1 MENAEGHWAVEIPKM
16 DEPLCAAI
24 DPSSDYRW
32 QPLPCSGPTVAAF
45 ICQMQVPPWAQ
56 TEDGCMLTSL
66 PSLTVTFLPEQGAVE
81 LISDC
86 GLEGTRR
93 IACKGQAK
101 REDMMRQLSCETS
114 TEATSSDTWDDQPTR
129 HRRESEVTQDMS
141 SHPNTTQDM
150 GTTDEEIT
158 TTEQTVTT
166 EAASTAQETSV
177 EDPAKKMT
185 AATTAHIPTQS
196 HAELA
201 LPLNDQPAL
210 PETGSSSSSSSSSGA
225 PQTKKPYSSKP
236 IPPSL
241 KGNSPFV
248 ETPIPL
254 VTPTRMNVSDE
265 TEGPPDSHETLG
277 REGEPSKTPASP
289 ATHPSLEQ
297 YKKNVHDSGEDHTE
311 ETGGPTSSSNKN
323 NITSASAATSGD
335 ASSSTASFTPDMLAD
350 EPDLPERPNRGR
362 LLVHP
367 QHHSFYAYFLNRVLG

>member
-1 MENAEGHWAVEIPKM
+1 
-16 DEPLCAAI
+16 
-24 DPSSDYRW
+24 
-32 QPLPCSGPTVAAF
+32 
-45 ICQMQVPPWAQ
+45 
-56 TEDGCMLTSL
+56 
-66 PSLTVTFLPEQGAVE
+66 
-81 LISDC
+81 
-86 GLEGTRR
+86 
-93 IACKGQAK
+93 
-101 REDMMRQLSCETS
+101 
-114 TEATSSDTWDDQPTR
+114 
-129 HRRESEVTQDMS
+129 
-141 SHPNTTQDM
+141 M

-254 VTPTRMNVSDE
+254 V
-265 TEGPPDSHETLG
+265 
-277 REGEPSKTPASP
+277 
-289 ATHPSLEQ
+289 
-297 YKKNVHDSGEDHTE
+297 
-311 ETGGPTSSSNKN
+311 
-323 NITSASAATSGD
+323 
-335 ASSSTASFTPDMLAD
+335 
-350 EPDLPERPNRGR
+350 
-362 LLVHP
+362 
-367 QHHSFYAYFLNRVLG
+367 